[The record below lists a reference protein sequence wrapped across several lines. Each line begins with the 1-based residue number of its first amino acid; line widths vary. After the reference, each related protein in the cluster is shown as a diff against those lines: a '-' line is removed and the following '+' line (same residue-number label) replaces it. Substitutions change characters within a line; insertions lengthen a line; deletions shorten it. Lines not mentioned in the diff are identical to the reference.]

1 MPMYEYGCKSCGH
14 AMEARQKFSDAPL
27 TDCPACGQ
35 AELERLVS
43 ASSFALKGG
52 GWYADGYGGG
62 AKGGERKKAGGDAK
76 PATPAPAP
84 APASTGSGS
93 SD

>member
-1 MPMYEYGCKSCGH
+1 MYEYGCNSCGN
-14 AMEARQKFSDAPL
+14 ALEARQKFSDPPL

-35 AELERLVS
+35 PALERLVS

-62 AKGGERKKAGGDAK
+62 SKGGDAK
-76 PATPAPAP
+76 KPKAESKPASTPAPSA
-84 APASTGSGS
+84 GS